1 MPNHPSGVNIPPN
14 PASKSARLESSAHGS
29 MDNKPVAN
37 QGVSKAALAIW
48 GKLSENLVSDP
59 AANWGNALSN
69 AQELARS
76 VCGQD
81 LPPDLQADLL
91 GNFKLLEQTL
101 GGLNIT
107 PSESHPNPQA
117 HIKDQFLAFKLNI
130 VTDAQDLKK
139 LESIRA
145 GQSN

>member
-1 MPNHPSGVNIPPN
+1 MPNSLSEMNIPPN
-14 PASKSARLESSAHGS
+14 PASKSAGVESSAHGS
-29 MDNKPVAN
+29 MGKKPVAN

-59 AANWGNALSN
+59 SANWGNALSN

-107 PSESHPNPQA
+107 SSESHPDPQA

-130 VTDAQDLKK
+130 VTDANDVRN
-139 LESIRA
+139 LEGIRA